1 MSRAWLCGKI
11 RTIHYWEGSIPML
24 LDYLRGHKQQ
34 QFCVTF
40 YLTIY
45 AIFLVMDFLDTTMF
59 KISWPGSIQI
69 ILMEL
74 LLIFTAIKYLSQDKS
89 SKRENG
95 CTYYW
100 LRASLAQPFFR
111 NIFFY
116 LFHYFSSLVPRTS
129 LLENLY
135 RFIALLQEPL
145 WS

>member
-89 SKRENG
+89 SKREK
-95 CTYYW
+95 W
-100 LRASLAQPFFR
+100 LHLLLATSFVGSAIFS